1 MYEEFDDFLRIPT
14 WFTRHHADEERFF
27 RSLRRVVISENFNP
41 DLLGDYIDPKRAKG
55 EDAQAR
61 VGDDTYNSA
70 RDHYV
75 KAAWAVY
82 KYLRT
87 Q

>member
-14 WFTRHHADEERFF
+14 WYTKHPADEERFF
-27 RSLRRVVISENFNP
+27 ISLRRVVMNENFNP
-41 DLLGDYIDPKRAKG
+41 DLLGEYIDQKRAKG
-55 EDAQAR
+55 EDPQTQL
-61 VGDDTYNSA
+61 VHETYTSA

-82 KYLRT
+82 KYIRAR
-87 Q
+87 